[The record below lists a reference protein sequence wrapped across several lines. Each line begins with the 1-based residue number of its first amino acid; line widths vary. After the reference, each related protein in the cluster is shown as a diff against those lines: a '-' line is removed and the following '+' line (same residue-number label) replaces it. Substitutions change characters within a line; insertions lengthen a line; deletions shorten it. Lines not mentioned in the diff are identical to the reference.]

1 MSCNDD
7 DEINKSDKDEE
18 EEVAGSASSQQQ
30 QKLKFDDV
38 TIEHRPCGFSGEYQF
53 IVAL

>member
-7 DEINKSDKDEE
+7 DEINKSDKEEE

-30 QKLKFDDV
+30 QKLNFDDV

-53 IVAL
+53 IVTL